1 MLLKVSLSTAFGT
14 SLSSLVFAKMIPVS
28 IPSGEP
34 APCHERC
41 VLCVLPEGLWL
52 PLAKAPCASAVPLQ
66 QPLQPTT
73 VSADGLTPFSPSPS
87 PLRALCRGRLARSQD
102 SLGMW
107 CWAFSP
113 CSVTDPH
120 QFPLLGKVSLSPA
133 VRPCALASEQGTSPL
148 LTPQAAG

>member
-34 APCHERC
+34 ASCHERC
-41 VLCVLPEGLWL
+41 VLCALPEGLWL

-73 VSADGLTPFSPSPS
+73 VSLMVSPHLAHLLPLSVLSAGAGWPGARTAWVCGAGL
-87 PLRALCRGRLARSQD
+87 
-102 SLGMW
+102 
-107 CWAFSP
+107 
-113 CSVTDPH
+113 
-120 QFPLLGKVSLSPA
+120 FPPA
-133 VRPCALASEQGTSPL
+133 V
-148 LTPQAAG
+148 